1 MNLCIAEKFLLLSLN
16 PEKGRLSN
24 SGENLPYGLIG
35 AILLDLSLTG
45 ELLTENGLLKVA
57 KKGIEHSQINASV
70 LNAIESSP
78 KLRKPGYW
86 INKLSR
92 DSKAFMRQ
100 FLSMLQEKN
109 LIRIEEKK
117 FLGLITY
124 HKYYLIYTYL
134 RDEILNQL
142 RNCVLYQTELT
153 FEVISLLSLL
163 QACGMHKLIS
173 ESKEELKIIKSKL
186 KIMMKENPIAVGV
199 NETIQEVQAAIS
211 AAVIASTVAATAASS
226 SSN

>member
-1 MNLCIAEKFLLLSLN
+1 MNLCIAEKFLLLALN

-35 AILLDLSLTG
+35 AVLLDLSLTG
-45 ELLTENGLLKVA
+45 DLLTENGLLKVA
-57 KKGIEHSQINASV
+57 KNGIEHSQINATV

-92 DSKAFMRQ
+92 DSKAFNRQ
-100 FLSMLQEKN
+100 FLSLLQDKN
-109 LIRIEEKK
+109 LIRIEERK

-124 HKYYLIYTYL
+124 HKYFLIDTYI
-134 RDEILNQL
+134 REEILNQL
-142 RNCVLYQTELT
+142 RNCVLYQNELS
-153 FEVISLLSLL
+153 FENISLLSLL
-163 QACGMHKLIS
+163 QACGMHKIIS
-173 ESKEELKIIKSKL
+173 KSKEELKVIKTKL

-199 NETIQEVQAAIS
+199 NDTIQEVQAAIS
-211 AAVIASTVAATAASS
+211 AAVIASTVAATVT